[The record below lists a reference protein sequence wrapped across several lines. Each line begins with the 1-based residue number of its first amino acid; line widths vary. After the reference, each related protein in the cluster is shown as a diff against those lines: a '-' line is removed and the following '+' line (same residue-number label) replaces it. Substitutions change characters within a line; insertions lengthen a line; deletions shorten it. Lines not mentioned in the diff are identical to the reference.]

1 MNTLP
6 LRRPAHCPFDPPA
19 EFARLRRDEPVS
31 LVVTPAGTPAWL
43 VTRHEDARAVL
54 TDPRFTVR
62 GPLETRG
69 VIDVDGPEHRR
80 LRQLLIPELTI
91 RRAEGWRLR
100 VRQAAEARAAALESP
115 ADLVADYA
123 RPLTARVLGELLGL
137 PEGFPV
143 GLEAALLRPMLT
155 DVVDQRRRE
164 PTTDL
169 ISGLLRQAA
178 VLAQPPSTAEMVGL
192 AMTVLHAGYET
203 SVGMLTLS
211 ALVLMD
217 DPRRVESLTEGEVTV
232 TVAVEE
238 LLRYLSV
245 VQQGLPRYATEDVRI
260 GEHVVRRGDCVLV
273 SISSANRDPAVFHHP
288 DELRLVRPTSRAHLA
303 FGYGPHQ
310 CLGSQLARVL
320 VQEGLTALFS
330 LRTQLRLAKPRAELV
345 FTDRSPVYGLRSLPV
360 MW

>member
-1 MNTLP
+1 MNTMP
-6 LRRPAHCPFDPPA
+6 LRRPAHCPFDPPT

-31 LVVTPAGTPAWL
+31 LVVTPAGAPAWL
-43 VTRHEDARAVL
+43 VTRHEDARLVL
-54 TDPRFTVR
+54 SDKRFTAR
-62 GPLETRG
+62 GPVESRG
-69 VIDVDGPEHRR
+69 VIDIDGPEHKR

-100 VRQAAEARAAALESP
+100 VRKAAEERVAILESP
-115 ADLVADYA
+115 ADLVTDFA
-123 RPLTARVLGELLGL
+123 RPVTGRVLGELVGL

-178 VLAQPPSTAEMVGL
+178 VMAEPPSTAEMVGL

-203 SVGMLTLS
+203 SIGMLTLS
-211 ALVLMD
+211 ALVLME
-217 DPRRVESLTEGEVTV
+217 DPRRVESLTEGEVAV
-232 TVAVEE
+232 SVAVEE
-238 LLRYLSV
+238 LLRYLTV

-260 GEHVVRRGDCVLV
+260 GERVVRKGECVVV

-303 FGYGPHQ
+303 FGYGAHQ

-330 LRTQLRLAKPRAELV
+330 LHPQLRLAKPRTELV
-345 FTDRSPVYGLRSLPV
+345 FTDRSPVHGLRSLPV

>member
-1 MNTLP
+1 MNTMP

-19 EFARLRRDEPVS
+19 ELSRLRRDEPVS
-31 LVVTPAGTPAWL
+31 LVATPAGTPAWL
-43 VTRHEDARAVL
+43 VTRHEDARVVL
-54 TDPRFTVR
+54 ADSRFTAR
-62 GPLETRG
+62 GPIETRG

-100 VRQAAEARAAALESP
+100 VRKAAEERSAALESP

-123 RPLTARVLGELLGL
+123 RPLTGRVLGELIGL
-137 PEGFPV
+137 PEDFPV
-143 GLEAALLRPMLT
+143 GLEAALLRPLLT

-178 VLAQPPSTAEMVGL
+178 VMAQPPSTAEMVSL

-217 DPRRVESLTEGEVTV
+217 DPQRVESLTEGEVAV
-232 TVAVEE
+232 SVAVEE

-260 GEHVVRRGDCVLV
+260 GDQLVRQGECVIV
-273 SISSANRDPAVFHHP
+273 SISSANRDPSVFHHP

-330 LRTQLRLAKPRAELV
+330 PRPHVRLAKPRAELV
-345 FTDRSPVYGLRSLPV
+345 FTDRSPVHGLRSLPV